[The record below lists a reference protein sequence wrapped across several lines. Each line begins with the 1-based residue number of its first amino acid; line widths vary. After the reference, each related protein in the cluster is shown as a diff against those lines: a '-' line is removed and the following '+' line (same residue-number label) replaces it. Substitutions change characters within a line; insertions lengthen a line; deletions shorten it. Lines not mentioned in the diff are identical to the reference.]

1 MDNNKANGAGAKA
14 GGDTVTGGI
23 GEDKG
28 AGDAAEVSDGE
39 ANAEVLNRARNGGSA
54 GNDDITTYDGKDT
67 LSGGVLA
74 DGLTGAI
81 AEVTHSARDVGS
93 TAGNDI
99 IRRDHGHEAV
109 AGDALAS
116 GPTAPRSD
124 AHQSELQS

>member
-74 DGLTGAI
+74 DRLTGAHD
-81 AEVTHSARDVGS
+81 EPTNRPRDVGS
-93 TAGNDI
+93 TASKDLLR
-99 IRRDHGHEAV
+99 RRDGPDDMAV
-109 AGDALAS
+109 NGKEW
-116 GPTAPRSD
+116 GGRSD
-124 AHQSELQS
+124 GP

>member
-1 MDNNKANGAGAKA
+1 MNSLQVVVFFFSSRRRHTRCELVTGVQTCALPISKA

-81 AEVTHSARDVGS
+81 AAIT
-93 TAGNDI
+93 N
-99 IRRDHGHEAV
+99 RRRKSV
-109 AGDALAS
+109 A
-116 GPTAPRSD
+116 
-124 AHQSELQS
+124 